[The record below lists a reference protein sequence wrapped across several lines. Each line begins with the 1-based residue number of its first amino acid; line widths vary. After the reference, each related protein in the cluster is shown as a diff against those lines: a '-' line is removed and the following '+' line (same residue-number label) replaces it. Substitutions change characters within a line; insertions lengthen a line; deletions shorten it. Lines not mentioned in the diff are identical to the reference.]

1 MIVLTVIVAVWLL
14 LTVLILAACR
24 AARLGD
30 QTQQCQQEPLRSV
43 TPEPASAEVT
53 VRRRRRSRTVAA
65 ILPAG
70 LRSSQDLFT
79 R

>member
-1 MIVLTVIVAVWLL
+1 MIVLAVIAAVWLL

-30 QTQQCQQEPLRSV
+30 QAQQPHEPLRSV
-43 TPEPASAEVT
+43 APEPAAAEVT
-53 VRRRRRSRTVAA
+53 VRRRRRSRAAAA
-65 ILPAG
+65 ILPSGAH
-70 LRSSQDLFT
+70 SSQDLSM